1 MEEVGSKAT
10 KRNNSLLQTEN
21 RKHRIAFWCLKTFP
35 CWHRTQPKAQPAMY
49 LHVVWWILFCN
60 KSIFNGYTCILR
72 WVESVFRVV
81 SLVCCRLKIWML
93 ISPRRLW
100 CVVISICSC
109 CVTSFPA
116 DCRAFTDSPHDIN
129 RSTNAHRNFKRRESS
144 SNAANRDKNDKRLSF
159 HFDWYSSCSLNISWQ
174 HLQSWTAFFKTSQ
187 VTLLNELI

>member
-1 MEEVGSKAT
+1 MAQ
-10 KRNNSLLQTEN
+10 KRLNVTTVCFKLKIVN
-21 RKHRIAFWCLKTFP
+21 IALPSGVWRLSRAGIVHNQRHSQRCICTWCGEY
-35 CWHRTQPKAQPAMY
+35 CS
-49 LHVVWWILFCN
+49 VI

-129 RSTNAHRNFKRRESS
+129 RSTNAHRNFQRRESS

-159 HFDWYSSCSLNISWQ
+159 HFDWYSSCFLNISWQ